1 MSIVNTGITRI
12 AAYDALKVIAL
23 VTMFIDHATAIF
35 LPEGTA
41 AYFIGRGYRPGSLPF
56 VCLSTYCWV
65 SLYEKSFEILIK
77 ICGACF
83 HF

>member
-41 AYFIGRGYRPGSLPF
+41 AYFIGRGIGRVAFPLFAYLLTVGFRYTRSPL
-56 VCLSTYCWV
+56 
-65 SLYEKSFEILIK
+65 
-77 ICGACF
+77 
-83 HF
+83 